1 MCTLITHEWT
11 KYFVSICKYFS
22 FGNYEIT
29 VLLFVR
35 VMTAFSN
42 YLAVTTRPVTMNNHL
57 SKHCITNFLHIDL
70 YQLRALSTELPN
82 WYLLQ
87 NCSTLLFSPQEKF
100 GSSGLML
107 LNQAGEWIIL
117 VATVEMATTLQLMLN
132 HVTFTMEAIQMNR
145 TVRSPSSQR
154 DLDDTPRKRQ
164 SVISPTLLLNITKF
178 VNTEKTPEAFD
189 LLRLSYQTDDTL

>member
-1 MCTLITHEWT
+1 M
-11 KYFVSICKYFS
+11 
-22 FGNYEIT
+22 
-29 VLLFVR
+29 
-35 VMTAFSN
+35 
-42 YLAVTTRPVTMNNHL
+42 
-57 SKHCITNFLHIDL
+57 
-70 YQLRALSTELPN
+70 
-82 WYLLQ
+82 
-87 NCSTLLFSPQEKF
+87 
-100 GSSGLML
+100 
-107 LNQAGEWIIL
+107 

-178 VNTEKTPEAFD
+178 VNTETTPEAFD